1 MAGDIATRATHA
13 TDRLDAAL
21 AESDGSVVVPITGL
35 TYRIRVPTALTVRTR
50 GICSMAVAVSTVV
63 AVFMAVEC

>member
-1 MAGDIATRATHA
+1 MAGDIATHATHA

-35 TYRIRVPTALTVRTR
+35 TYRIRVPTALTVRTKV
-50 GICSMAVAVSTVV
+50 CSMAVAVFTVV
-63 AVFMAVEC
+63 GGFMAVAC